1 MSGEDA
7 KAAGLYEVIGE
18 EIDDK
23 YMEAL
28 KKLVLRPEAIKE
40 QELPDGDFPTV
51 SYPNPEDKNAFTLAL
66 KLAKEVD
73 TDIATGGFL
82 YCHFRNPMFCTL
94 SWKMAHGSA

>member
-40 QELPDGDFPTV
+40 QELPD
-51 SYPNPEDKNAFTLAL
+51 
-66 KLAKEVD
+66 
-73 TDIATGGFL
+73 
-82 YCHFRNPMFCTL
+82 
-94 SWKMAHGSA
+94 

>member
-28 KKLVLRPEAIKE
+28 KKLVLRPEAIRIRKIRMH
-40 QELPDGDFPTV
+40 LHW
-51 SYPNPEDKNAFTLAL
+51 L
-66 KLAKEVD
+66 
-73 TDIATGGFL
+73 
-82 YCHFRNPMFCTL
+82 
-94 SWKMAHGSA
+94 